1 MRVRAFVFA
10 TVWALLGQLVPQAP
24 PRDRPATA
32 PTAGSVVSGRVF
44 AEATGAPIQD
54 ALVMLAPASVPIDGW
69 SASSFGGG
77 RGFRIDSG
85 YSAQTDVAGG
95 FVITGVE
102 PGVYRLVARPGPFGG
117 RYLAAGYLA
126 VRAGDSGK
134 PVVVRNGDRLA
145 GMDIALPPAA
155 AVEGRVIDENG
166 EPLSMMPVVAARI
179 MAGSDEPQ
187 RVRHPPVFTDDL
199 GRYRIYGL
207 EPGEYIVATEGWH
220 IVTTTPSLA
229 IPRPRPSLALP
240 CVLGFAATF
249 HPSVASDSAAQ
260 RIRLTAGRDASGI
273 DILVARAH
281 LVDVSGT
288 VLDSRGVPAS
298 ATNGLLSRNTLSS
311 EGSYPFHT
319 DADGRFRVR
328 ELDPGNYRLLVG
340 RGGAVNGRVEYADL
354 PLSVAGT
361 IEGLVVSTQ
370 PGVAVSGRIV
380 LAEGQSLDTRALRIT
395 FERSGVAVRTVETI
409 ATIDDD
415 RRFRAQDVFG
425 PHLVRVGLPSGWTVR
440 AVMLRGE
447 DITDVPT
454 AFRAEDSDQLQIVIS
469 SRVSTLEGTVRSEG
483 TSPPGEATVYVFGE
497 DRSAWRM
504 SSPRTHKS
512 DAGED
517 GKFSVSGLAAGRY
530 YAIAVARDGFRPVAS
545 PGEAFFDLLSK
556 EATAFVIG
564 DDERRTLE
572 LRLWRWPD

>member
-1 MRVRAFVFA
+1 M
-10 TVWALLGQLVPQAP
+10 
-24 PRDRPATA
+24 
-32 PTAGSVVSGRVF
+32 
-44 AEATGAPIQD
+44 
-54 ALVMLAPASVPIDGW
+54 
-69 SASSFGGG
+69 
-77 RGFRIDSG
+77 
-85 YSAQTDVAGG
+85 
-95 FVITGVE
+95 ITGVE

-220 IVTTTPSLA
+220 IVTTTFVGDPKTASVS
-229 IPRPRPSLALP
+229 RPAERQ
-240 CVLGFAATF
+240 GFTATF

-354 PLSVAGT
+354 P
-361 IEGLVVSTQ
+361 
-370 PGVAVSGRIV
+370 
-380 LAEGQSLDTRALRIT
+380 RALPAPSKAWSYR
-395 FERSGVAVRTVETI
+395 RSPASPYRAGSSWRRVSRSTPGRCGSRSSAAEWPVRTVETI

-469 SRVSTLEGTVRSEG
+469 SRVSTLEGTVRAEG

-497 DRSAWRM
+497 DRGAWRM

-512 DAGED
+512 DAGDD

-530 YAIAVARDGFRPVAS
+530 YAIAVAREGFRPVAN
-545 PGEAFFDLLSK
+545 PGEAFFELLSK
-556 EATAFVIG
+556 EATPFVIG

-572 LRLWRWPD
+572 LRLWRWPE